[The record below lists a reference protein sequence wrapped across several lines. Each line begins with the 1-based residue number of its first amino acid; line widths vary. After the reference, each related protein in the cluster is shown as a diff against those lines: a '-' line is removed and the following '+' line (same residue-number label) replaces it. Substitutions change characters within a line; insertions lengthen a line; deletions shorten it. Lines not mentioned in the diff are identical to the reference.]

1 MGVKAVLPICVPSF
15 GKKCDLNSTV
25 YLYFIQNSR
34 LHGIKLVRL
43 PNSSRKKLR
52 SLLFTKPVCPAEL
65 VLINSDIPKF
75 ILHIQWLLWKAGSE
89 ITKAQTVPL
98 SRMQAIHSFPWFAPV
113 TDQTCRRE
121 TGELL
126 TVSPTKRYHSFVL
139 AVSCTILRKQLCMAE
154 SSVIT
159 QNLSHLGVRGT
170 LGYNFL
176 DGDEADRRPHS
187 ERTVKIPTHK
197 ILYE

>member
-89 ITKAQTVPL
+89 ITKSTDSPIKQDAGNTVFLGLLLLPIKL
-98 SRMQAIHSFPWFAPV
+98 ADVRPESFWQWVPRKDTIHLFWQWAV
-113 TDQTCRRE
+113 
-121 TGELL
+121 LL
-126 TVSPTKRYHSFVL
+126 
-139 AVSCTILRKQLCMAE
+139 
-154 SSVIT
+154 
-159 QNLSHLGVRGT
+159 
-170 LGYNFL
+170 
-176 DGDEADRRPHS
+176 
-187 ERTVKIPTHK
+187 
-197 ILYE
+197 